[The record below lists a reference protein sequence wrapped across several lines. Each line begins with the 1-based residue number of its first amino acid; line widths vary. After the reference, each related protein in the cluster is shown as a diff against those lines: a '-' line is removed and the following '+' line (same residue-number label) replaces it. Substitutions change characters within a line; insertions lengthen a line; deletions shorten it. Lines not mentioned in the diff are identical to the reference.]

1 MAPVVKSLPAS
12 SGDARDVGSIPR
24 LGRFPGVGNG
34 NPLHYS
40 CLENPMDRRPWW
52 ATVHGVAKSQTWL
65 SNCASMHAH
74 TGRTKGHGLETGM
87 RQLSEGNTNVL
98 YPALDGGYTYIHS
111 CQNPSNCILLLSV
124 KRCFTSKTLKRKKGI
139 TKKKQKENWYVNAV
153 LCLVA
158 QLCPTLCDPM
168 DCPPGS
174 TVHGDSLGKNTGGMP
189 SSRGFSQPR
198 DQNQVSCNRPT

>member
-1 MAPVVKSLPAS
+1 MQEMWVWSLGWEDPTA
-12 SGDARDVGSIPR
+12 
-24 LGRFPGVGNG
+24 LFLPGK
-34 NPLHYS
+34 
-40 CLENPMDRRPWW
+40 
-52 ATVHGVAKSQTWL
+52 VHGQKTLMGYSPWRCKESNTTEQL
-65 SNCASMHAH
+65 SKHACTH
-74 TGRTKGHGLETGM
+74 WGRNKGHWLETGM

-98 YPALDGGYTYIHS
+98 YPALNGGYTYIHS
-111 CQNPSNCILLLSV
+111 CQNPSNCILLLRV
-124 KRCFTSKTLKRKKGI
+124 KRCFTRKTLKRKKGI

-174 TVHGDSLGKNTGGMP
+174 AVHGDSLGKNTAGMP